1 MMIITNIYYFRFTLM
16 HNLFLAILPQ
26 FIASEYKLLGSD
38 LAAQGMCQ
46 HLLLKMK
53 QNDFLSHLALLKLS
67 NLR

>member
-1 MMIITNIYYFRFTLM
+1 M